1 MQDVQSSSN
10 DEEGEDDFDDEEE
23 CSSSQPT
30 SGDKSMVKPHFLR
43 KKSRKYEYEF

>member
-10 DEEGEDDFDDEEE
+10 DEEGEDEFEDEEE

-30 SGDKSMVKPHFLR
+30 SGAKSQPHFLR
-43 KKSRKYEYEF
+43 RKSRKYEYEM